1 MATSKF
7 KRMLNRELSH
17 FAESS
22 KSGNQ
27 ISEYI
32 CNTFLDR
39 QQEIDLPVTKN
50 DESDIS
56 TIQNKKEKK
65 KSTPMSQITGVRKLR
80 HTNSFTGNM
89 PKYGV
94 ETAHEMELAKIL
106 CDIDRWGVDMFKIS
120 ELSGKRPLTAVTY
133 QIFKERDLLKTFK
146 IPPNTLVTYLMHL
159 EDHYRDVPYHNR
171 MHAADVTQS
180 THVLLS
186 VPALENV
193 FTDLEIL
200 AAIFSCAIHDVDHP
214 GLTNQF
220 LINTSSELALMYN
233 DDSVLENHHLAVAF
247 KLLQE
252 ENCDI
257 FTNLS
262 NKQRQTLRRMVIDMV
277 LATDMSKHMSLL
289 ADLKTMV
296 ETKKVAGSGVLL
308 LDNYTDR
315 IQVLQNMVHCSDLSN
330 PTKPLDIYCEWT
342 RRIMEEFFKQGD
354 IERER
359 GLEISPMCDRH
370 NSTIERTQVGFIDFI
385 VHPLWE
391 TWADLVHPDAQDILD
406 TLEDNRD
413 WYQTMIPVT
422 PSGSFTDSKNNTP
435 LDGETT
441 PNEETKFQFD
451 LTTDDDN
458 ASKDRGPD
466 GSMKSSIVDES
477 EPNI

>member
-1 MATSKF
+1 MLGVPKLTGLLMIVDSPPRDSPSGLQESGWALIGTWAPITANTARSSNKATGGKSAREKRSRRGSAASGAHHSTNIHQSPGSQQTLNAKTDEQYNKLAVETLEELDWCLDQLETIQTHRSVSDMATSKF

-277 LATDMSKHMSLL
+277 SSTSWYSTDEYSILHLIVIIPPNEVGGGYRKAVGL
-289 ADLKTMV
+289 
-296 ETKKVAGSGVLL
+296 
-308 LDNYTDR
+308 
-315 IQVLQNMVHCSDLSN
+315 SDL
-330 PTKPLDIYCEWT
+330 
-342 RRIMEEFFKQGD
+342 
-354 IERER
+354 
-359 GLEISPMCDRH
+359 
-370 NSTIERTQVGFIDFI
+370 
-385 VHPLWE
+385 
-391 TWADLVHPDAQDILD
+391 
-406 TLEDNRD
+406 
-413 WYQTMIPVT
+413 
-422 PSGSFTDSKNNTP
+422 PSI
-435 LDGETT
+435 
-441 PNEETKFQFD
+441 
-451 LTTDDDN
+451 
-458 ASKDRGPD
+458 R
-466 GSMKSSIVDES
+466 
-477 EPNI
+477 